1 MTAFDDKNQLE
12 INFSNNIYLEKENI
26 MYMIHSI
33 ILLLDCLNFIPDY
46 YFFFFFFF
54 DAKI

>member
-33 ILLLDCLNFIPDY
+33 ILLLDCLNFILDY
-46 YFFFFFFF
+46 YFFFFFF
-54 DAKI
+54 DAQI